1 MKYWQYVT
9 GLLVLWLL
17 VIIYM
22 SNTVFP
28 NASDTNFNAERQLQ
42 RAMEELQKL
51 RDQNIELHAL
61 ASEIKYVV
69 LFCVYTIECCI

>member
-1 MKYWQYVT
+1 MREGRDKTAMKYWQYVT

-28 NASDTNFNAERQLQ
+28 NASESNFNAERQLQ

-61 ASEIKYVV
+61 ASEIK
-69 LFCVYTIECCI
+69 